1 MKWIIIVKTNRMA
14 PEISK
19 IFFRLVIGY
28 DSPIF
33 WANYKDIPFDSMRR
47 PIMKPEDWK
56 AD

>member
-1 MKWIIIVKTNRMA
+1 MA